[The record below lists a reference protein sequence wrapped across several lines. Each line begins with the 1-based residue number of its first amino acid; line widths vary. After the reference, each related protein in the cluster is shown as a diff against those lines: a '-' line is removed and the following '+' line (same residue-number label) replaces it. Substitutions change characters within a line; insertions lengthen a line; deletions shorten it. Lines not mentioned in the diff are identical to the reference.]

1 MIQTQESGKKLHFG
15 PNLGLLDPNSGDQFC
30 FSKIWLRQL
39 LGMVSYHNVQYQ
51 EKLIT
56 QSSENLVTDRWT
68 DRRTRVISQ
77 YTVRLKSNVQKIK
90 KKSKKVENKSSKHT
104 M

>member
-1 MIQTQESGKKLHFG
+1 MLDIIASYHCMKFQGKLMIQTQENGKKLDFG

-30 FSKIWLRQL
+30 FSKIWLHQL

-56 QSSENLVTDRWT
+56 QS
-68 DRRTRVISQ
+68 
-77 YTVRLKSNVQKIK
+77 
-90 KKSKKVENKSSKHT
+90 
-104 M
+104 